1 MSRRKSPTKATTE
14 SIKIKADDKK
24 IPNKDHFE
32 TQLKTK
38 TNIFV
43 DRKKRLKNGY
53 RKHKIKADQ
62 ED

>member
-1 MSRRKSPTKATTE
+1 MKRKVRIIDNVNREEIVSEKE
-14 SIKIKADDKK
+14 

-32 TQLKTK
+32 VQLKTK
-38 TNIFV
+38 ANIFV

-53 RKHKIKADQ
+53 RKHKTKTDQ

>member
-1 MSRRKSPTKATTE
+1 MKID
-14 SIKIKADDKK
+14 SIKITADDRK

-38 TNIFV
+38 ANIFV

-53 RKHKIKADQ
+53 RKYKMKTDQ

>member
-1 MSRRKSPTKATTE
+1 MKRKVRIIDNINREEIVLEKE
-14 SIKIKADDKK
+14 

-32 TQLKTK
+32 VQLKTK
-38 TNIFV
+38 ANIFV

-53 RKHKIKADQ
+53 RKHKTKTDQ

>member
-1 MSRRKSPTKATTE
+1 MKPE
-14 SIKIKADDKK
+14 LIKIKADDKK
-24 IPNKDHFE
+24 IPNKNHFE

-38 TNIFV
+38 ANIFV

-53 RKHKIKADQ
+53 RKHKAKVCC